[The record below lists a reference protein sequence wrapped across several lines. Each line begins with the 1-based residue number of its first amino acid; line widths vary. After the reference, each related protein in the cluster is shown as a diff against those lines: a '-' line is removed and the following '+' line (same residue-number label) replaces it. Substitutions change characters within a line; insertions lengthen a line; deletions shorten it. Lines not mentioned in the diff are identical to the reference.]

1 MPCRRS
7 HFPPLAILVIAA
19 AVCCACGSDNQ
30 RTLQRLGS
38 SKADSATDSAAGNL
52 GAADS
57 ARIATKRGT
66 TSDLRVR
73 VRDRDALGETGV
85 PRESDDLGDEA
96 DDGPPPWAHGHG
108 HRRGHHRH

>member
-7 HFPPLAILVIAA
+7 HVPPLASLVLAA

-38 SKADSATDSAAGNL
+38 SKADSATDSAAGSL
-52 GAADS
+52 RAVDS
-57 ARIATKRGT
+57 TRIATKRGM

-85 PRESDDLGDEA
+85 MRESDDLGDEA
-96 DDGPPPWAHGHG
+96 DGGPPPWAHGHG
-108 HRRGHHRH
+108 HGHHRH